1 MSCERFEDLLV
12 AYADGELEAAERASV
27 EAHLRGYPECA
38 ELLACLRTASA
49 SLAALP
55 EIEPGPELRRE
66 LLAIPSRKTAARGR
80 FALVFDLLLKP
91 SLQPF
96 YAAASI
102 LLALVSLYAM
112 SPDKAAVDKA
122 VSRTFHRGYSQVEK
136 LTAEAGAVKD
146 RLGDFAQ
153 NVYAS
158 LERISPFKRAGE

>member
-1 MSCERFEDLLV
+1 MSCERFEALLV
-12 AYADGELEAAERASV
+12 AYADGELEAAERTSV
-27 EAHLRGYPECA
+27 EAHLRDCPECA

-49 SLAALP
+49 SLASLP

-66 LLAIPSRKTAARGR
+66 LLAIPLRKRAARGR
-80 FALVFDLLLKP
+80 FALVLDLFLKP
-91 SLQPF
+91 SLQPY

-102 LLALVSLYAM
+102 FLALVSLYAIN
-112 SPDKAAVDKA
+112 PDKSAIDKA
-122 VSRTFHRGYSQVEK
+122 VFRTFHRGYSQVEK
-136 LTAEAGAVKD
+136 LTAEAGSVKD